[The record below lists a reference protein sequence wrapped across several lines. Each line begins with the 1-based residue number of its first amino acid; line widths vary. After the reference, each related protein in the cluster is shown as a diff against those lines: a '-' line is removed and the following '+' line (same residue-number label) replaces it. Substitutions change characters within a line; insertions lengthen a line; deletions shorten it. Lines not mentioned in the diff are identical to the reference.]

1 VLVAVVALLFAAAA
15 ICVGLVVARL
25 TNRTAAC
32 PTQPLTA
39 TATQRYSAPGPVT
52 VIGPAGW
59 VNNSGQVDVQDFNP
73 PGSTNLPNSP
83 YVRIGITNLHPK
95 STMKAEAD
103 AAASAILHSPGYT
116 NVKIVHQRLCGFLGV
131 DAADFEYIG
140 VNGAGVPRHGIERHW
155 IRDGT
160 TRILEYATPADQ
172 WSGAS
177 LKFFYGL
184 ADNTS
189 DH

>member
-1 VLVAVVALLFAAAA
+1 M
-15 ICVGLVVARL
+15 
-25 TNRTAAC
+25 
-32 PTQPLTA
+32 
-39 TATQRYSAPGPVT
+39 T

-83 YVRIGITNLHPK
+83 YMRIGISDRHPK

-103 AAASAILHSPGYT
+103 ATASAILHSPGYA
-116 NVKIVHQRLCGFLGV
+116 NVKIVSQRLCRFLGA
-131 DAADFEYIG
+131 DAADFEYTG
-140 VNGAGVPRHGIERHW
+140 VNRFGVPRHGIERHW

-160 TRILEYATPADQ
+160 TRIVEYATPANQ

>member
-1 VLVAVVALLFAAAA
+1 M
-15 ICVGLVVARL
+15 
-25 TNRTAAC
+25 
-32 PTQPLTA
+32 
-39 TATQRYSAPGPVT
+39 
-52 VIGPAGW
+52 IGPARW
-59 VNNSGQVDVQDFNP
+59 VNHTAQRVQNVLADFNP
-73 PGSTNLPNSP
+73 PGSDANRLLSYP
-83 YVRIGITNLHPK
+83 YMRIGISNLHPK
-95 STMKAEAD
+95 TTMKAEAD

-116 NVKIVHQRLCGFLGV
+116 DVKIVHQRLCGFLGV
-131 DAADFEYIG
+131 DAADFEYTG

-155 IRDGT
+155 MRDGT

-184 ADNTS
+184 ADNTN